1 MTYAYLYVMKILRYA
16 TAVEEAAP
24 PAFESVRG
32 RERRGE
38 KGEEGVG
45 GFSQPTNY
53 VFAYSKEMLYHPY
66 TPHRGG
72 FRPNNRM
79 TVYDKH
85 ICANTCL

>member
-1 MTYAYLYVMKILRYA
+1 MKMRYAYLYVMKILRYA

-45 GFSQPTNY
+45 GFSQPTN
-53 VFAYSKEMLYHPY
+53 FFLPSRKRCY
-66 TPHRGG
+66 TTPILL
-72 FRPNNRM
+72 
-79 TVYDKH
+79 TVEDFVLT
-85 ICANTCL
+85 IA